1 MHELVAE
8 PWIFVAVEG
17 LDGPFDQLLDPRYF
31 LCVRM
36 IGEPDIKLEL
46 DSDIERYQRIAK
58 RRHIGWQPADA
69 GALRDLPKMRGA
81 DIVAHRDEADLFAT
95 RIFIVDLLAPGLVR
109 ILQYNSMILTDVVR
123 VLRHAV
129 DVNVGRTH
137 ERHDV
142 KHPILILFR
151 SGWSGFSSCTA
162 TSASRRSTSAE
173 RISHFRSTR
182 RPG

>member
-1 MHELVAE
+1 MDELVAK

-46 DSDIERYQRIAK
+46 DSDIERYQRIAE

-69 GALRDLPKMRGA
+69 GALRDRPKMRGA

-95 RIFIVDLLAPGLVR
+95 RIFFVDLLALGLVR

-129 DVNVGRTH
+129 DVDVGRTH

-142 KHPILILFR
+142 KPPNLDSLQVGLVGVFKLHRRRLRDEARRPN
-151 SGWSGFSSCTA
+151 
-162 TSASRRSTSAE
+162 ASR
-173 RISHFRSTR
+173 ISD
-182 RPG
+182 PPE